1 MLPPENR
8 LRRTMDFRGTVR
20 RGVRVGRPL
29 VVVHAAPG
37 TDAAARPRAGFVVG
51 RAVGRAVARNA
62 LRRRLRH
69 LVRDRIGRLPTG
81 TNVVIRALPEAAR
94 ASRTALARDLDD
106 ALAQALAT
114 LRLASTRHG
123 VRP

>member
-37 TDAAARPRAGFVVG
+37 TDTAAPARAGFVVG

-69 LVRDRIGRLPTG
+69 LVRNRIGRLPAG

-94 ASRTALARDLDD
+94 APRAALARELDD

-114 LRLASTRHG
+114 LRPASARHG
-123 VRP
+123 AQP